1 MVGGEL
7 MFVDGL
13 AWVLDIEYTWE
24 HLYLIAPRE
33 EEPSSPK
40 LSLYSSLSPPMPH
53 QARPL

>member
-1 MVGGEL
+1 VVGGEL